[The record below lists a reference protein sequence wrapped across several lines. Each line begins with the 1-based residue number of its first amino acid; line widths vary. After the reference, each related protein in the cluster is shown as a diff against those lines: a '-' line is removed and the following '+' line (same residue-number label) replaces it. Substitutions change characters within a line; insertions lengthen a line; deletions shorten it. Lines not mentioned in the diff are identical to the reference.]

1 MIEIS
6 IIIPC
11 YQKSKTLVRCLESI
25 SFKDIQVEIL
35 LVDDGSSPP
44 VSINEA
50 KKYPHLRVIRQEN
63 AGPGAARNRGAA
75 EAVGRY
81 LLFLDADDFL
91 HPNFEKI
98 ITPHIAKNWGV
109 IIGGF
114 HYLGKSTSHLPYLTG
129 EKNKEGLLP
138 VSQMNQK
145 SFRRACDFF
154 AAGACLIRR
163 EIFQKTKGYYAVKK
177 VLFGEDI
184 YLWLQ
189 VMLFCPEIYRL
200 SDILVMVDD
209 NYSSLGVGKKGGKPI
224 SALAL
229 CPASEF
235 FPLCLNKSRK
245 FLNKFLGLYRQE
257 VSTRLIYENRYGEF
271 FVLGMQFPHL
281 LFSWPLLSFL
291 IKRILVHAK

>member
-11 YQKSKTLVRCLESI
+11 YQKNETLARCIESI
-25 SFKDIQVEIL
+25 SFKDIEVEIL
-35 LVDDGSSPP
+35 LVDDGSNPP

-50 KKYPHLRVIRQEN
+50 EKYPHLRLIRQKN
-63 AGPGAARNRGAA
+63 AGPGAARNRGAL

-98 ITPHIAKNWGV
+98 ITPQITKNRGV
-109 IIGGF
+109 IVGGF
-114 HYLGKSTSHLPYLTG
+114 HYIVQSTSRLPYLKG
-129 EKNKEGLLP
+129 EKNEEGLLP
-138 VSQMNQK
+138 VSQMDQS

-163 EIFQKTKGYYAVKK
+163 EIFQKTKGYYGVKK

-184 YLWLQ
+184 YLWMQ
-189 VMLFCPEIYRL
+189 VMLLCPEIYRL
-200 SDILVMVDD
+200 PDIMVIVDD
-209 NYSSLGVGKKGGKPI
+209 NHSSLGVGKKEGKPI

-229 CPASEF
+229 CSASEF
-235 FPLCLNKSRK
+235 FPLCINKSQNFLKK
-245 FLNKFLGLYRQE
+245 FLILYRKE
-257 VSTRLIYENRYGEF
+257 VSARLIYENRYREF
-271 FVLGMQFPHL
+271 FVLGIQFPHL
-281 LFSWPLLSFL
+281 LLSWSLMSFL
-291 IKRILVHAK
+291 IKRTIVHAK